1 MKFTIPSLLLAA
13 VYLTGCTLSYY
24 SSSTHSSHTEMH
36 PTPPASTPVSE
47 QDLEVRFSAAK
58 AIDGFQKRDEAF
70 SEIAIDAAKFGN
82 FDLSKRAVQQIV
94 SYPVRDDAAFVA
106 CQALVERKMRNEAA
120 EMARMITS
128 FPRRDEAL
136 REVAK

>member
-1 MKFTIPSLLLAA
+1 MKFTIPLLLLAA
-13 VYLTGCTLSYY
+13 VNLTACKLSYY
-24 SSSTHSSHTEMH
+24 SSSTHSCYTETH
-36 PTPPASTPVSE
+36 STPPPTAVSE

-70 SEIAIDAAKFGN
+70 SEIAVDAAKCGN
-82 FDLSKRAVQQIV
+82 FDLSKRAVEQIV
-94 SYPVRDDAAFVA
+94 SYPVRDDAAFAA
-106 CQALVERKMRNEAA
+106 CQALVRRGMRNEAA